1 MKSDPSLILNRSD
14 FIFPYFFG
22 SSWIRPFVMY
32 APLLSLI
39 TCSLRQTTSSW
50 WIIYVFKEL
59 THMKCKIGQLLPR
72 KNKQIWFFI
81 FFTPAFAPLG
91 AQWVIRVLSV
101 GYQWVIRG
109 LSEGYQR
116 AIRGFSEGYQRVV
129 RGLSETV

>member
-32 APLLSLI
+32 APLLSLV

-59 THMKCKIGQLLPR
+59 THMKCKIGQLWPR
-72 KNKQIWFFI
+72 KNKNNRSKNLNGRIWAVCPSVKKSLVFI
-81 FFTPAFAPLG
+81 RACPYIRAFWQNRPYFARIF
-91 AQWVIRVLSV
+91 VILPVFLWFCA
-101 GYQWVIRG
+101 G
-109 LSEGYQR
+109 
-116 AIRGFSEGYQRVV
+116 
-129 RGLSETV
+129 